1 MPFAN
6 NNEQDGLTT
15 GLIEAPN
22 DLVKFITYERF
33 YYTVSH
39 LAARN
44 KDKMLITYCFEEKR

>member
-1 MPFAN
+1 MPFA

-44 KDKMLITYCFEEKR
+44 KDKMLITYCI